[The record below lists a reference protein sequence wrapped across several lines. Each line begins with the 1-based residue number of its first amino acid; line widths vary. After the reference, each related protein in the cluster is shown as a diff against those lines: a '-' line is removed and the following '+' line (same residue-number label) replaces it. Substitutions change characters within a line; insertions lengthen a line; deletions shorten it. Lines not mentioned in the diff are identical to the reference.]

1 MKLIVKTQLI
11 PPEPKKNALRR
22 DRLLTILD
30 KNLNRRLILLT
41 AGAGYGKTTLLAQ
54 FVQKLNGSVVFY
66 SIKGTDTTF
75 DTFLAYLITGIE
87 QLYDPFGARTRSVLE
102 TETGSTPD
110 IERILGTF
118 VNELL
123 EVVDRELFIILED
136 YHLIAETNMI
146 NQALD
151 YLLSQMPSNIHF
163 VISSR
168 TEPPLS
174 TARLRAK
181 DELLELTASDLRFT
195 YRETQTLFEVIYEL
209 DIPDKL
215 VKEMDSSFQGWV
227 TGFQLA
233 SHLLR
238 KHPGRTV
245 DRLEQRKESFDYFA
259 AEVFDE
265 QPPDIR
271 SFLQESCILEQMTAA
286 SCDSVLLR
294 DDSSRILDDLLRR
307 NLFITAADGAERT
320 FQYHQLFRA
329 FLLDRLAE
337 AVRNKRVCS
346 LHLRAAGYFRDTGS
360 DSAAFHHYL
369 AAEEIQKAVQLLEVK
384 GRDLIEA
391 VRFDTLEQWI
401 GRLPHD
407 TVHGNPIL
415 LWYQAEVF
423 QWRDRW
429 DEAMKSYKRA
439 QAKLARQ
446 GRKNELANV
455 IYGIAVLSV
464 RDGSYRKTIRLGTQ
478 ALEMLGTRQASLRA
492 RLLRLTG
499 SAYSQLGD
507 YARGIATESKALNIC
522 RRIGDRR
529 QERVATQ
536 HLLSTYAG
544 LGEYNR
550 VIEESERAIRR
561 ESDGSGSNLTW
572 AWINLARAY
581 AVKGEYQRARTGFLQ
596 GLRLSRRFSDRKAR
610 IATLRLLGLL
620 NLMMGDCKLARSYCE
635 RALRFSIDLGDYTAK
650 LFALHGISQSR
661 LCEKN
666 LTKAEECINK
676 IVPQDQTRVPLGE
689 RFILIT
695 KGQIETESGDYRR
708 AKITLKL
715 ALRSILKSQ
724 SGFDLMLT
732 DIALADLHYRMEEPE
747 TGRCS
752 PTARKHL
759 KRALQF
765 SRRNGY
771 HHALI
776 RLGRMNAAL
785 LQFAVRNG
793 IEPRYATFLLEKF
806 PSQHDLMIRFF
817 GGLNIRNRDQETIVE
832 KWRTQKARSLFCYLI
847 ANRKRA
853 FAPDQLIELLWPD
866 QSFSK
871 TRSKLWRT
879 VSLIRLAIGPPA
891 GTRGPLI
898 QYRDGCYTVNPECK
912 IWVDFEEF
920 DRLRS
925 EAYRHEERRDVR
937 KAISKYEGAISLY
950 SGDFLAQ
957 IYDNWSEEKR
967 LLYTKRYLDVLH
979 KLAGLY
985 LREREFDSAIRYSS
999 QIIAQDQLRE
1009 SAYLIAMQSHISS
1022 GNRKA
1027 AIDLY
1032 RRLQKTLRNELG
1044 VEPSAEAK
1052 SLVHGLVKRG
1062 PSQQDGGQA
1071 G

>member
-1 MKLIVKTQLI
+1 MKHMKLVVKTQLI
-11 PPEPKKNALRR
+11 PPEPKKNLLKR
-22 DRLLTILD
+22 DRLLTILE
-30 KNLNRRLILLT
+30 KNLNKRLILLT

-54 FVQKLNGSVVFY
+54 FAQKLNGSVVFY

-87 QLYDPFGARTRSVLE
+87 QLYDPFGTRTRSVLE
-102 TETGSTPD
+102 TETGGTQD
-110 IERILGTF
+110 VERILGTF

-151 YLLSQMPSNIHF
+151 YLLSQMPSNIHL

-195 YRETQTLFEVIYEL
+195 YKETQTLFRAIYEL
-209 DIPDKL
+209 DIPDRL

-238 KHPGRTV
+238 KHPGRIV
-245 DRLEQRKESFDYFA
+245 DGLEQRKESFDYFA

-286 SCDSVLLR
+286 SCDAVLLR
-294 DDSSRILDDLLRR
+294 DNSSRILDDLLRR
-307 NLFITAADGAERT
+307 NLFITVADGAERT

-329 FLLDRLAE
+329 FLSDRLSE
-337 AVRNKRVCS
+337 TVGDKRVSS
-346 LHLRAAGYFRDTGS
+346 LHLRAAKYFRDTGR
-360 DSAAFHHYL
+360 DSIAFYHYL
-369 AAEEIQKAVQLLEVK
+369 TAKEIQKAVHLLEAK

-391 VRFDTLEQWI
+391 VRFDTLEQWVEK
-401 GRLPHD
+401 LPHD
-407 TVHGNPIL
+407 VVQGNSVL

-423 QWRDRW
+423 LWQGRR
-429 DEAMKSYKRA
+429 DEAMKAYDRA
-439 QAKLARQ
+439 RAKLARQ
-446 GRKNELANV
+446 GKKNELANV
-455 IYGIAVLSV
+455 IYGIAVLSI
-464 RDGSYRKTIRLGTQ
+464 RDGAYRKAIRLGTQ
-478 ALEMLGTRQASLRA
+478 ALEMLGTGQPSLKA
-492 RLLRLTG
+492 RLLRVTG

-507 YARGIATESKALNIC
+507 YTRGIATESKALKIC

-529 QERVATQ
+529 QERAVTQ

-544 LGEYNR
+544 LGEYDR
-550 VIEESERAIRR
+550 VIEESERAIKR
-561 ESDGSGSNLTW
+561 ESDGSESNLTW
-572 AWINLARAY
+572 AWVNLARAY

-596 GLRLSRRFSDRKAR
+596 ALRLSRRFSERKAG

-635 RALRFSIDLGDYTAK
+635 RALRFSIDLGDYAAK
-650 LFALHGISQSR
+650 LFALHGISQSY
-661 LCEKN
+661 LYEKN
-666 LTKAEECINK
+666 LTRAEECINK
-676 IVPQDQTRVPLGE
+676 IVPEDQTHVPVGE

-695 KGQIETESGDYRR
+695 KGQIETELGDYLQ
-708 AKITLKL
+708 AKTTLNL
-715 ALRSILKSQ
+715 ALRSILKSR
-724 SGFDLMLT
+724 SGFDLMLA
-732 DIALADLHYRMEEPE
+732 DVALADLYYRMEEPE

-752 PTARKHL
+752 PAARKHL

-776 RLGRMNAAL
+776 RLGEMNVEL

-793 IEPRYATFLLEKF
+793 VEPRYSTFLLEKF

-817 GGLNIRNRDQETIVE
+817 GGLSIKNRDHETIAE

-847 ANRKRA
+847 ANRNRA
-853 FAPDQLIELLWPD
+853 FVPDQLIELLWPD
-866 QSFSK
+866 QSFSR

-879 VSLIRLAIGPPA
+879 VSLIRVAIGPPER
-891 GTRGPLI
+891 TTGPLI
-898 QYRDGCYTVNPECK
+898 QYRDGCYTVNPKCK
-912 IWVDFEEF
+912 IWIDFEEF

-937 KAISKYEGAISLY
+937 KAISKYESAISLY

-967 LLYTKRYLDVLH
+967 LLYRKRYLDVLH

-985 LREREFDSAIRYSS
+985 LREREFDNAIRCSN

-1009 SAYLIAMQSHISS
+1009 SAYLIAIQSHISS

-1027 AIDLY
+1027 AVDLY
-1032 RRLQKTLRNELG
+1032 KRLQKTLRNELG
-1044 VEPSAEAK
+1044 VEPSAEAN
-1052 SLVHGLVKRG
+1052 SLVHGLIKK
-1062 PSQQDGGQA
+1062 S
-1071 G
+1071 